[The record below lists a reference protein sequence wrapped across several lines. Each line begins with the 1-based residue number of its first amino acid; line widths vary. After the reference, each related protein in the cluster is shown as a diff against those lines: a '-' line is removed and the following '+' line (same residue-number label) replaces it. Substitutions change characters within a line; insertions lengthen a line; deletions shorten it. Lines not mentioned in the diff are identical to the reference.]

1 MNKELAFKLSNVAG
15 TSGREDNVKKII
27 KEEIKNFVDEIK
39 EDNIGS
45 LVALKKGKEKGPKI
59 MLASHMDE
67 VGFVVNRIDENGYLF
82 FSPVGGWWD
91 QVLLAQKVRVINS
104 KGKEFIGVIGSKPPH
119 ILPKEQRNKI
129 VEIKDMFID
138 LGVKDKKELESHGI
152 AVGDMIIPDSIAME
166 MLNED
171 FILGKAW
178 DNRIGC
184 LILIEVIQ
192 RLKNINHNCDVYAV
206 ATVQEEIGLKGAK
219 TSSNL
224 ITPDLAIALDT
235 GIAGDMPGVSDQE
248 ADAKLG
254 EGPQYTIMDAGMIIH
269 SGLKKY
275 IQKIAKNNNIP
286 LQAEIL
292 LGGATDAGAINVSG
306 IGVPST
312 CISLATRYL
321 HAHNSIISKK
331 DFNQAVELIVEMIK
345 NLNNETYKEIMES

>member
-1 MNKELAFKLSNVAG
+1 MNKELAFKLSNASG
-15 TSGREDNVKKII
+15 ISGREENIKEII
-27 KEEIKNFVDEIK
+27 KDELKDFVDEFK

-45 LVALKKGKEKGPKI
+45 LVGIKKGNKKGPKI

-67 VGFVVNRIDENGYLF
+67 VGFVVNRIDENGYIF

-91 QVLLAQKVRVINS
+91 QVLLAQKVKVINS
-104 KGKEFIGVIGSKPPH
+104 KGDEFIGVIGSKPPH

-138 LGVKDKKELESHGI
+138 LGVKNKEELDKYNI
-152 AVGDMIIPDSIAME
+152 AVGDMIVPDSVAMD

-171 FILGKAW
+171 FVLGKAW

-184 LILIEVIQ
+184 LILIEVLQ
-192 RLKNINHNCDVYAV
+192 KLKGVDINCDVYAV

-224 ITPDLAIALDT
+224 VNPDFAIALDT
-235 GIAGDMPGVSDQE
+235 GIAGDMPGVTKQE

-254 EGPQYTIMDAGMIIH
+254 DGPQYTIMDAGMIIH
-269 SGLKKY
+269 SGFKKF
-275 IQKIAKNNNIP
+275 IEETAKENDIK
-286 LQAEIL
+286 LQPEIL
-292 LGGATDAGAINVSG
+292 LGGATDAGSINISG

-331 DFNQAVELIVEMIK
+331 DFDEAVDLIVSIIK
-345 NLNNETYKEIMES
+345 NLDLEKQKEIMGN

>member
-1 MNKELAFKLSNVAG
+1 MNKDLAFKLSNVAG
-15 TSGREDNVKKII
+15 TSGREENVKKIMK
-27 KEEIKNFVDEIK
+27 KELKSYVDEMI

-45 LVALKKGKEKGPKI
+45 LVALKKGEENGPKI

-67 VGFVVNRIDENGYLF
+67 VGFVVNKIDDNGYLF

-91 QVLLAQKVRVINS
+91 QVLLAQKVKVVNS
-104 KGKEFIGVIGSKPPH
+104 KGEEFIGVIGSKPPH

-138 LGVKDKKELESHGI
+138 LGAKDKEEIEKHNI
-152 AVGDMIIPDSIAME
+152 AVGDMVVPDSIAMD

-171 FILGKAW
+171 YVLGKAW

-184 LILIEVIQ
+184 LILIEVMQ
-192 RLKNINHNCDVYAV
+192 KLKGVKHKCNVYAV

-224 ITPDLAIALDT
+224 VNPDIAIALDT
-235 GIAGDMPGVSDQE
+235 GIAGDMPGVTKQE

-254 EGPQYTIMDAGMIIH
+254 DGPQYTIMDAGMIIH
-269 SGLKKY
+269 SGLKKF
-275 IQKIAKNNNIP
+275 IQETAKENKIP

-292 LGGATDAGAINVSG
+292 LGGATDAGGINVSG
-306 IGVPST
+306 IGVPAT

-331 DFNQAVELIVEMIK
+331 DFDLAVELILALIK
-345 NLNNETYKEIMES
+345 KLDNKKYKEIMGN

>member
-1 MNKELAFKLSNVAG
+1 MNKDLAFKLSNVAG
-15 TSGREDNVKKII
+15 TSGREENVKKIMK
-27 KEEIKNFVDEIK
+27 KELKEYVDEMT

-45 LVALKKGKEKGPKI
+45 LVALKKGEENGPKI

-67 VGFVVNRIDENGYLF
+67 VGFVVNKIDDNGYLF

-91 QVLLAQKVRVINS
+91 QVLLAQKVKVINS
-104 KGKEFIGVIGSKPPH
+104 KGEEFIGVIGSKPPH

-138 LGVKDKKELESHGI
+138 LGAKDKKEIEKHNI
-152 AVGDMIIPDSIAME
+152 AVGDMIVPDSIAMD

-171 FILGKAW
+171 YVLGKAW

-184 LILIEVIQ
+184 LILIEVMQ
-192 RLKNINHNCDVYAV
+192 KLKDVNHKCNVFAV

-224 ITPDLAIALDT
+224 VNPDIAIALDT
-235 GIAGDMPGVSDQE
+235 GIAGDMPGVTKQE

-254 EGPQYTIMDAGMIIH
+254 DGPQYTIMDAGMIIH
-269 SGLKKY
+269 SGLKNF
-275 IQKIAKNNNIP
+275 IQETAKEKNIP

-292 LGGATDAGAINVSG
+292 LGGATDAGGINVSG
-306 IGVPST
+306 VGVPAT

-331 DFNQAVELIVEMIK
+331 DFDLAVELIVELIK
-345 NLNNETYKEIMES
+345 KLDNKKYEEIMGN